1 MDGGFLLDV
10 VVGQGSVVFELL
22 SGENETLLVGWDGL
36 LVLDLVLEVLD
47 GVGWLDVEGDVLTSQ
62 GSDEDLHSGAWN
74 QLHQFSRNDK

>member
-22 SGENETLLVGWDGL
+22 SSEDETLLVGWDGL

-47 GVGWLDVEGDVLTSQ
+47 GVGWLDVEGDVL
-62 GSDEDLHSGAWN
+62 AC
-74 QLHQFSRNDK
+74 